1 MASRA
6 GKGEPRSAEPEQ
18 PQREH
23 EHREQCRGKER
34 EDESVLQ
41 LLRGGRV
48 GAYVSLFYMS
58 NNGWGVAD
66 GQPSASELQQKG
78 VDPEREAEPE
88 RVPLS
93 LLPQCERLLAAS
105 EDAARS
111 SDPELRY
118 RSLAQLASNLS
129 SNDLPRKA
137 LFVRSQALLA
147 AKDAADPSA
156 ELSAHASL
164 GELHEHIGSTA
175 SAVEHYERHRRL
187 AELVGHPETL
197 SSASASLLRACR
209 LRAQELSSAGDHASC
224 TRLLYKCTSLASDLS
239 EGSQELARAYH
250 ELGRALQAQHRFEK
264 ALEQFNQEASLA
276 QAAALDDIVAQARYA
291 MAEVQKELGKFDAAS
306 ESLQKF
312 FELGNTSE
320 QRAQAD
326 AYCLKGMLEVQ
337 QGKFDESLKSF
348 EVFFE
353 VARAM
358 NDQTL
363 LDAARI
369 NLGVVRGHLRHE
381 SYMSLVANDMSS
393 LLNWKLT
400 REKLP
405 SLEDVEQQQ
414 PPPREQQ
421 QQITTCG

>member
-1 MASRA
+1 
-6 GKGEPRSAEPEQ
+6 
-18 PQREH
+18 
-23 EHREQCRGKER
+23 
-34 EDESVLQ
+34 
-41 LLRGGRV
+41 
-48 GAYVSLFYMS
+48 
-58 NNGWGVAD
+58 
-66 GQPSASELQQKG
+66 
-78 VDPEREAEPE
+78 
-88 RVPLS
+88 
-93 LLPQCERLLAAS
+93 
-105 EDAARS
+105 
-111 SDPELRY
+111 
-118 RSLAQLASNLS
+118 
-129 SNDLPRKA
+129 
-137 LFVRSQALLA
+137 
-147 AKDAADPSA
+147 
-156 ELSAHASL
+156 
-164 GELHEHIGSTA
+164 
-175 SAVEHYERHRRL
+175 
-187 AELVGHPETL
+187 
-197 SSASASLLRACR
+197 
-209 LRAQELSSAGDHASC
+209 
-224 TRLLYKCTSLASDLS
+224 
-239 EGSQELARAYH
+239 
-250 ELGRALQAQHRFEK
+250 LQAQHRFEK

-400 REKLP
+400 RENLP